1 MTKVADYAEQL
12 KELVNELD
20 ANIELDGSSDLVNE
34 VGLSSL
40 QLMELVE
47 MIEDRFDL
55 SFPLNDLADVR
66 TLDDLAAAVSRLAE
80 RSR

>member
-20 ANIELDGSSDLVNE
+20 VDVEIDESSDLVNE

-47 MIEDRFDL
+47 LIEDKFDL

-66 TLDDLAAAVSRLAE
+66 TLGDLAAAIGRLIE
-80 RSR
+80 RK

>member
-1 MTKVADYAEQL
+1 MSNVTDYAEQL
-12 KELVNELD
+12 KQLVNELD
-20 ANIELDGSSDLVNE
+20 ADLVVDDTSDLVNE

-66 TLDDLAAAVSRLAE
+66 TIADLAAAVSKLVE
-80 RSR
+80 RR

>member
-20 ANIELDGSSDLVNE
+20 VDVEIDESSDLVNE

-47 MIEDRFDL
+47 LIEDKFDL

-66 TLDDLAAAVSRLAE
+66 TLGDLAAAVARLLE
-80 RSR
+80 RK

>member
-1 MTKVADYAEQL
+1 MPKVADYAEQL

-20 ANIELDGSSDLVNE
+20 VNVDIDGSSDLVNE

-80 RSR
+80 RRR